1 MDIGYELKILS
12 KNLELHLSRKLEKD
26 GITSSQFHLLVFL
39 ASQKGRKVT
48 QKEICESLDL
58 KHTTIIGLVKR
69 MSEKGLVASEVN
81 PENARYRDIFLTEKG
96 IQYAESLDENRIVV
110 NGQILNNFSDEEET
124 ELKRL
129 LQKLKDN
136 VEKLQ

>member
-12 KNLELHLSRKLEKD
+12 KNLELHLDKKLEKD

-48 QKEICESLDL
+48 QKEICENLDL
-58 KHTTIIGLVKR
+58 KHTTVIGLVKR
-69 MSEKGLVASEVN
+69 MSEKGLVAVEVN
-81 PENARYRDIFLTEKG
+81 AQNARYRDIFLTEKG
-96 IQYAESLDENRIVV
+96 VQYAENLDENRIVV
-110 NGQILNNFSDEEET
+110 NGQILNNFSDKDEA

-129 LQKLKDN
+129 LQKLKN
-136 VEKLQ
+136 NIEKLQ